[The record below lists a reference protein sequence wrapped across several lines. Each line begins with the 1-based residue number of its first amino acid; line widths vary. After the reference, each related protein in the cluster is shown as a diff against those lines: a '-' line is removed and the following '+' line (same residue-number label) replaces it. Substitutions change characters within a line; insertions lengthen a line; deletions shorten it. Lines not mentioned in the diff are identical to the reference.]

1 MSPRTEL
8 LRQGVEILNTAM
20 APADFAFEQVH
31 DGTYLCG
38 RFTRGERI
46 LELHFS
52 DSLRLVSH
60 RIGDTVVMHDDF
72 MRALIGPGGGRYP
85 GAGAPDSDPLD
96 GFRRLLADLQS
107 HCGEFLRGSARR
119 WRRVADRALL
129 DPRRFTV
136 THEFLRLEDTR
147 RDARGAFAAHD
158 FAKVVALYEPLER
171 LLMPAERRRLEI
183 ARERVLTGRLDGW

>member
-1 MSPRTEL
+1 MRRTEL
-8 LRQGVEILNTAM
+8 LHQGVEILNTAL
-20 APADFAFEQVH
+20 APADFVFEMVH

-38 RFTRGERI
+38 RYTRGDRT

-52 DSLRLVSH
+52 DSLRLVSQ

-72 MRALIGPGGGRYP
+72 MRALVGPSGGRYP
-85 GAGAPDSDPLD
+85 GAAAPDTDPLD

-107 HCGEFLRGSARR
+107 HCGDFLGGSARK
-119 WRRVADRALL
+119 WRKVADRALR

-136 THEFLRLEDTR
+136 THEFLQLEDAR
-147 RDARGAFAAHD
+147 RDARSAFAAHE

-183 ARERVLTGRLDGW
+183 ARERVLTRRLDGW